1 MARGVRVKINSRAAR
16 ALLNG
21 PEVQG
26 DLLARAEK
34 VKAKAESIGS
44 GEYVAD
50 VQPGKNRAHAI
61 VRTTDLIS
69 MKSNAKHNSLLK
81 GLNAARSKKDGR

>member
-1 MARGVRVKINSRAAR
+1 MARGVRARINSRAAR

-26 DLLARAEK
+26 DLLARAERI
-34 VKAKAESIGS
+34 KAKAESMGG

-61 VRTTDLIS
+61 VRTTDIES
-69 MKSNAKHNSLLK
+69 RRSNAKHNSLMKSLGAGK
-81 GLNAARSKKDGR
+81 G

>member
-1 MARGVRVKINSRAAR
+1 MARGIRVKINSRAAR

-26 DLLARAEK
+26 DLLARAERI
-34 VKAKAESIGS
+34 KAKAESIGS

-61 VRTTDLIS
+61 VRTTDIES
-69 MKSNAKHNSLLK
+69 RRSNAKHNSLMK
-81 GLNAARSKKDGR
+81 SINAGRG

>member
-1 MARGVRVKINSRAAR
+1 MASGVRVKINSRAAR

-26 DLLARAEK
+26 ELLARAEK
-34 VKAKAESIGS
+34 VKASAESMGS

-50 VQPGKNRAHAI
+50 VRPGKNRAHAI
-61 VRTTDLIS
+61 VRTTDIES
-69 MKSNAKHNSLLK
+69 RRSNAKHNSLVK
-81 GLNAARSKKDGR
+81 GLNAGRGKKDGR

>member
-21 PEVQG
+21 PEIQG
-26 DLLARAEK
+26 ELLAYAEK
-34 VKAKAESIGS
+34 VKASAESMGG

-50 VQPGKNRAHAI
+50 VRPGKNRAHAI
-61 VRTTDLIS
+61 ARTTDIES
-69 MKSNAKHNSLLK
+69 RRSNAKHNSLMK
-81 GLNAARSKKDGR
+81 GLNAARGKKDGR